1 MSTYKIISTD
11 LDGTLFDEKGR
22 ISPENDAAIKELTA
36 RGVLVVPNSG
46 RCMIEMPS
54 LIKDHPLFRY
64 LIQSDGAVI
73 YDKETGKRLERC
85 MPKGV
90 TDVVFEILKDYR
102 CSISVRQ
109 NGLCYVRDTAHNDA
123 DYAANKV
130 DDGWRDYF
138 YKIATPTDFSR
149 FDHPDTAVEML
160 CVFFADMQER
170 AACTKRLEALDTV
183 QVASTAAN
191 NIEIFS
197 VDAGKGKALLAL
209 AASLGINGKDTIG
222 VGDST
227 NDSDMILRAGK
238 GLVMENAC
246 PELKA
251 LGGTVICHH
260 RDHAMR
266 YILEH
271 FIK

>member
-1 MSTYKIISTD
+1 MNTYKIISTD
-11 LDGTLFDEKGR
+11 LDGTLFDEKGH
-22 ISPENDAAIKELTA
+22 ISAENEAAIRELTA

-46 RCMIEMPS
+46 RCMAEMPAI
-54 LIKDHPLFRY
+54 IKDHPLFRY
-64 LIQSDGAVI
+64 LIQSDGAVV
-73 YDKETGKRLERC
+73 YDKQTGKRLMHC
-85 MPKGV
+85 MPKSV
-90 TDVVFEILKDYR
+90 TDVVFEILTDYR
-102 CSISVRQ
+102 CSVSVRQ

-130 DDGWRDYF
+130 ADGWRDYF
-138 YKIATPTDFSR
+138 YTIATPTDFSL
-149 FDHPDTAVEML
+149 FTQPDTAVEMI
-160 CVFFADMQER
+160 CVFFADMEER
-170 AACTKRLEALDTV
+170 AACTKQLQALGTV
-183 QVASTAAN
+183 QVASTASN

-197 VDAGKGKALLAL
+197 VDAAKGKALLAL
-209 AASLGINGKDTIG
+209 AASLGIDSKDTIG

-227 NDSDMILRAGK
+227 NDSDMILRAGL